1 MEHLEGIT
9 VLNEYIQNAPVALGL
24 ITTFATVVNM
34 AVVIIFINALKDGW
48 IDDGIFGFLNWLV
61 IGIFIIFTI
70 LLWDATL
77 SWEDQIY
84 EVLVGEEVSATEFMQ
99 TYHTREIKGEI
110 YVVEFKNMEGK

>member
-24 ITTFATVVNM
+24 TTTFATVVTM
-34 AVVIIFINALKDGW
+34 TVLIFFVNALKDGW

-61 IGIFIIFTI
+61 VGIFIIFTL

-77 SWEDQIY
+77 SWENQLY
-84 EVLVGEEVSATEFMQ
+84 EILVGEEVSATEFME
-99 TYHTREIKGEI
+99 TYHTIEIKGVI
-110 YVVEFKNMEGK
+110 YVVEFKDQ